1 MASDGTSMRIQPGL
15 RLDAVTVLRGIRPVI
30 HDFSNY
36 LDFGQLGLVHGA
48 NGAGKTTL
56 LRAIAGRLPLEN
68 GFISYAG
75 ASGGTDRG
83 EIARLYVGH
92 KDGLSSQLSGR
103 ENLQSWAAMT
113 SYGDKHRIEAAL
125 DTLGCM
131 GFADSMV
138 RLLSRG
144 QRRRLALARLML
156 GPDTALWLLDEP
168 NVGLDDD
175 ASKALDSIITAHIRK
190 GGMVLAA
197 THIDLVPAL
206 GTKRQ
211 VWTLGQVGQAGQR
224 VHKDA

>member
-1 MASDGTSMRIQPGL
+1 MRIQPGL

-68 GFISYAG
+68 GFISCAG

-156 GPDTALWLLDEP
+156 DSDTALWLLD
-168 NVGLDDD
+168 
-175 ASKALDSIITAHIRK
+175 RK
-190 GGMVLAA
+190 SV
-197 THIDLVPAL
+197 V
-206 GTKRQ
+206 
-211 VWTLGQVGQAGQR
+211 
-224 VHKDA
+224 

>member
-1 MASDGTSMRIQPGL
+1 
-15 RLDAVTVLRGIRPVI
+15 
-30 HDFSNY
+30 
-36 LDFGQLGLVHGA
+36 
-48 NGAGKTTL
+48 
-56 LRAIAGRLPLEN
+56 
-68 GFISYAG
+68 
-75 ASGGTDRG
+75 
-83 EIARLYVGH
+83 VGH

-156 GPDTALWLLDEP
+156 GSDTALWLLDEP

-175 ASKALDSIITAHIRK
+175 TSKALDSIITAHIRK

>member
-1 MASDGTSMRIQPGL
+1 MASVDTSMRVQPGL

-30 HDFSNY
+30 HDFNNY
-36 LDFGQLGLVHGA
+36 LDYGQLGLVHGA

-56 LRAIAGRLPLEN
+56 LRAIAGRLPLES
-68 GFISYAG
+68 GVVSFAR
-75 ASGGTDRG
+75 ASGGTDRH

-92 KDGLSSQLSGR
+92 KDGLSNQLSGR

-113 SYGDKHRIEAAL
+113 GYGDAQRIETALAAF
-125 DTLGCM
+125 GCL

-144 QRRRLALARLML
+144 QRRRLALVRLML

-175 ASKALDSIITAHIRK
+175 ASKALDSIITAHIGK

-197 THIDLVPAL
+197 THLDLVPAL

-211 VWTLGQVGQAGQR
+211 VWTLRLEQAGQR
-224 VHKDA
+224 MQKDA